1 MKRGKPAEKTDQER
15 RATIQRLVWD
25 KGVSYSDAARI
36 MGVTDGYCRTVARSK
51 ECECGNPIKRGSTT
65 CERCGELESVA
76 SDFLRDSCG
85 IKEADLPSTFFGRM
99 NIHRAC
105 EQFEEDRGLL
115 VDRSKFIEWA
125 DALEQY
131 AIPTED
137 NQ

>member
-1 MKRGKPAEKTDQER
+1 MKRGKPAEKTDQDR
-15 RATIQRLVWD
+15 RAKIQRLVWD
-25 KGVSYSDAARI
+25 DGVSFRDAAET
-36 MGVTDGYCRTVARSK
+36 MGVTEAFCRKLTQAK
-51 ECECGNPIKRGSTT
+51 CECGNPIKRGSTT

-76 SDFLRDSCG
+76 SDFLQDSCG
-85 IKEADLPSTFFGRM
+85 IKDADLPSTFFDRI

-115 VDRSKFIEWA
+115 VDRSRFNEWA

-131 AIPTED
+131 AIPTEE